1 LAVYLKVL
9 NKYCNLIDS
18 IERRI
23 QIGAKYG
30 CHESVIEVGS
40 CCLLSTLLGRDLF
53 SITLSVLL
61 IILLIIL
68 YMICFV
74 NLVVCC
80 SMKQLVD
87 EYADADE
94 PARSST
100 TDSVSEAAERRV
112 SGMVLRSQH
121 SSGFCTYHSQKVC
134 NIPAAA
140 LCGLLTFAPRAHIC
154 TSCTLCIS
162 PFSVSVLL
170 YRFIYRVSCMF
181 FLTELRFI
189 STNWIDEC
197 VTNYNN
203 NNNN

>member
-1 LAVYLKVL
+1 MAVYLKVL

-140 LCGLLTFAPRAHIC
+140 LCGLLTFAPRAHYAYLHSVYQC
-154 TSCTLCIS
+154 CYTDLSTECPVC
-162 PFSVSVLL
+162 FSSL
-170 YRFIYRVSCMF
+170 
-181 FLTELRFI
+181 
-189 STNWIDEC
+189 N
-197 VTNYNN
+197 
-203 NNNN
+203 